1 MDFITCDTAL
11 QSVDIH

>member
-11 QSVDIH
+11 QSVDVH